1 LIAKWVELGCPE
13 GDAKHLPPPREFR
26 DGWKLGE
33 PDVVLEPAEEYA
45 VAAEGSDEYR
55 CFVIPT
61 DFAEQRFVSTIEVLP
76 GNASIVHHVIV
87 FLDQHGEAA
96 RLDKEDPL
104 PGYATSGGFPG
115 FVPDGHL
122 GGWAPGNNPQHLPD
136 GMARILPKGADVVVQ
151 VHYHKNGKAEQDRTQ
166 IGLHFAKKEVR
177 RAVYAIG
184 VLPPDGPLGGMRIP
198 AGAENHEIKTTMVM
212 PADMIGMEVTPHMH
226 LLGKDMKLTA
236 TLPDGT
242 VRPLIW
248 VQNWDFNWQE
258 SYQFTKPIELP
269 RGTRLDLVAHYDN
282 SAKNPYNPRN
292 PPQLVTWGEETTDEM
307 CIAFLQVTPKT
318 PAASQAEVRFPTP
331 AERLR
336 FILESRRLSGDTTPL
351 IDNPWLKALIERA
364 TGEDKPAAN
373 KKEPKESQP

>member
-1 LIAKWVELGCPE
+1 
-13 GDAKHLPPPREFR
+13 
-26 DGWKLGE
+26 
-33 PDVVLEPAEEYA
+33 
-45 VAAEGSDEYR
+45 
-55 CFVIPT
+55 
-61 DFAEQRFVSTIEVLP
+61 
-76 GNASIVHHVIV
+76 
-87 FLDQHGEAA
+87 
-96 RLDKEDPL
+96 
-104 PGYATSGGFPG
+104 
-115 FVPDGHL
+115 
-122 GGWAPGNNPQHLPD
+122 
-136 GMARILPKGADVVVQ
+136 
-151 VHYHKNGKAEQDRTQ
+151 
-166 IGLHFAKKEVR
+166 
-177 RAVYAIG
+177 
-184 VLPPDGPLGGMRIP
+184 
-198 AGAENHEIKTTMVM
+198 
-212 PADMIGMEVTPHMH
+212 MH

-373 KKEPKESQP
+373 KKEPMESQP